1 MFNALHVKCL
11 QKKHTKALV
20 KVIMMFNHAVN
31 ACTVHRCVLCK
42 IMKDIQDDS
51 FLDNP
56 YLPFL
61 HLLPQAVLFKRC

>member
-1 MFNALHVKCL
+1 MFNTLHVKCL

-20 KVIMMFNHAVN
+20 NVIMMFNHAVN
-31 ACTVHRCVLCK
+31 ACPVHRCVLCK

-56 YLPFL
+56 
-61 HLLPQAVLFKRC
+61 